1 MNPETTMA
9 ATAFDWL
16 SLAPAL
22 PEIYLT
28 AAVCVLLM
36 ADVFFGDRR
45 RWLAPRLT
53 MLLLAGGA
61 AVTAYCANV
70 DTRILLF
77 GDSYVT
83 DPLAVFLKLFG
94 FVAIAVALLYSRE
107 YLERRGMMRGEY
119 YVLALTSLLGVFVMV
134 SANSLLTVYIGVEL
148 MSLSLYAMV
157 AFDRESGLAAESAM
171 KYFVLGAIAS
181 GMLLYGMSLI
191 YGMNGT
197 LNLDDLATKAAG
209 EPSLGVILGLVFI
222 VVAIAFKFGAVPFH
236 MWVPDV
242 YSGAPTAVTLFL
254 STVPKIASF
263 AFAFRLLAHGM
274 GSVGDSWQDMLAP
287 LAVLSMVFGNVI
299 AIAQSSLKRM
309 LAYSA
314 IGNVGFILLGFVAG
328 TAEGYQAA
336 LYYTVAYVIMTLG
349 SFGVLVLASRAGFE
363 AEDLDHF
370 KGLHKRDPLLAL
382 SMMFLM
388 FSTAGVPPFIGF
400 WAKFNIFQ
408 ALWLTNHYWLIII
421 AAAMSVV
428 GVFYYLRVVKLMYF
442 DAPGDLPEGRST
454 GFPVRAVL
462 ALNAAAV
469 LVLGIVPNALIQ
481 LCARVIG

>member
-1 MNPETTMA
+1 MSSVENFTWA
-9 ATAFDWL
+9 
-16 SLAPAL
+16 SLQPAL

-28 AAVCVLLM
+28 AAICLLLM
-36 ADVFFGDRR
+36 VDVFAGERR
-45 RWLAPRLT
+45 RWIAPTLT
-53 MLLLAGGA
+53 LLILAGGA
-61 AVTAYCANV
+61 AVTAYYANV
-70 DTRILLF
+70 DTRVLLF
-77 GDSYVT
+77 GDSYVA
-83 DPLAVFLKLFG
+83 DPLAVLLKLFG
-94 FVAIAVALLYSRE
+94 FMTMAVALLYSRE

-119 YVLALTSLLGVFVMV
+119 YVLALTALLGIFVMV

-157 AFDRESGLAAESAM
+157 AFDRDSGIAAESAM
-171 KYFVLGAIAS
+171 KYFLLGAIAS

-191 YGMNGT
+191 YGLNGT
-197 LNLDDLATKAAG
+197 LNLDDLAEKATG
-209 EPSLGVILGLVFI
+209 QPSLGVILGLVFI

-274 GSVGDSWQDMLAP
+274 GSVGAAWQDMLAP
-287 LAVLSMVFGNVI
+287 LAVLSMVFGNLI

-328 TAEGYQAA
+328 TAEGYEAA

-349 SFGVLVLASRAGFE
+349 SFGVLTLASRAGFE

-382 SMMFLM
+382 VMMCLM

-408 ALWLTNHYWLIII
+408 ALWLTGHYWLIII

-442 DAPGDLPEGRST
+442 DAPGDLPQGSSST
-454 GFPVRAVL
+454 FAVRAVL
-462 ALNAAAV
+462 ALNGIAV
-469 LVLGIVPNALIQ
+469 LVLGLAPNALIQ